1 MIASVIVSIFV
12 GAAWRRWFG
21 SERPDFVKYSLDPWW
36 RKKFGI
42 WRPDRG
48 APWRAMQIVLG
59 IVVLAILNRWA
70 GDTLL
75 RCVVDAV
82 AAVGFMTLPI
92 AVSRQ
97 PFVWAVQRLRLPTTE
112 KLPHP
117 WKTML
122 QGPEPWA
129 EAVQGGLIW
138 SIAVLV

>member
-1 MIASVIVSIFV
+1 MTALAALLAVLL

-21 SERPDFVKYSLDPWW
+21 SERPKWMRPVDAWW
-36 RKKFGI
+36 RDLFGI
-42 WRPDRG
+42 WRPDKG

-59 IVVLAILNRWA
+59 IVALAVLNRWA

-75 RCVVDAV
+75 RCVVDAA

-117 WKTML
+117 WKPML

-129 EAVQGGLIW
+129 EAVQGGLLW